1 MSNTIRK
8 KIKPNH
14 KARVSLEMPKNEF
27 DDLNEMTDRHYFGNM
42 SLAVR
47 ESVKYA
53 KVHKF
58 NKKGNE

>member
-8 KIKPNH
+8 KIKANH
-14 KARVSLEMPKNEF
+14 KARLSLEMPMDEH
-27 DDLNEMTDRHYFGNM
+27 DGLAEMADRHYFGNM